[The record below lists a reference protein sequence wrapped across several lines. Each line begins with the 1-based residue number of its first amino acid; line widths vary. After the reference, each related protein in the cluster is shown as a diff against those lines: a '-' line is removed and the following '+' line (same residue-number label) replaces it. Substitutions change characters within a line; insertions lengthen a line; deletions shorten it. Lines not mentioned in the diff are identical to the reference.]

1 MSALSLAIE
10 KHHKLIIG
18 ILLFIIVFFV
28 VSCIFDEVIPICHYV
43 FKCG

>member
-1 MSALSLAIE
+1 MTAIGASIE
-10 KHHKLIIG
+10 RHHKLIIG

-28 VSCIFDEVIPICHYV
+28 VACIFDEVIPICHYV